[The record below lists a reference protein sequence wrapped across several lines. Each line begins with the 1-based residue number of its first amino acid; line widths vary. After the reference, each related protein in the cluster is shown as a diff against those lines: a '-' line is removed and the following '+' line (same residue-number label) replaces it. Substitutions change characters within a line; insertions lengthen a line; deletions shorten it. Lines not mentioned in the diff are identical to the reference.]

1 MCTGETIQVE
11 NLMSLMPAWF
21 KKIHPQEIL
30 DEVNVRKQREK
41 GEYVIISSVFYADC
55 SMEKLITLTNYNY
68 WIFMFDDE
76 IDPDGD
82 LTADDTG
89 TRRICDQTLQRI
101 DACLH
106 PAPCSAA
113 SFTTTP
119 PPNSPGTIEMLHGIL
134 ATMRADMGPATVQ
147 RLRRQLHEYVE
158 GVARQQAVR
167 QYDRLPDPWYH
178 LKLRCDDIVFRPSVT
193 QVEYTMGLELPDQVV
208 YHEAMERV
216 VLGCAKLCVLMNE
229 ILSLEKEFRAGQLEN
244 LCLLFVNAENIT
256 IHAAIAK
263 VKALIRRHYRS
274 CEDAIARLSWSDDEQ
289 SCQRIATGTA
299 QWSYMCTRYF
309 QRAQLSDKWHM
320 TATLRQNWYQ
330 YLCIFRRILIK
341 NTSNMNYLTM
351 MLNAR
356 PGILSSIAAV
366 IFVFAVPSLA
376 NKVGEINMVDACH
389 EQYGSGWAVA
399 HNGNG
404 ANDW

>member
-30 DEVNVRKQREK
+30 DEVNVQLHRVNLPEAKKRKQREK
-41 GEYVIISSVFYADC
+41 GDYVIISSVFYADC
-55 SMEKLITLTNYNY
+55 SMEKLITLIKYNY
-68 WIFMFDDE
+68 WILMFDDE
-76 IDPDGD
+76 INPGGD

-106 PAPCSAA
+106 PAPCSVA

-134 ATMRADMGPATVQ
+134 AAMRADMGPETVQ

-158 GVARQQAVR
+158 GVARQQAAR

-178 LKLRCDDIVFRPSVT
+178 LKLRCDDIGFRPSVT
-193 QVEYTMGLELPDQVV
+193 QVEYTMGLELPDRVV
-208 YHEAMERV
+208 YREAMERV
-216 VLGCAKLCVLMNE
+216 
-229 ILSLEKEFRAGQLEN
+229 RAGQLEN

-263 VKALIRRHYRS
+263 VKALIWRHYRS
-274 CEDAIARLSWSDDEQ
+274 CEDAIARRSWSDDEQ
-289 SCQRIATGTA
+289 VNCSAASVSRRGRRSGLTCARG
-299 QWSYMCTRYF
+299 
-309 QRAQLSDKWHM
+309 
-320 TATLRQNWYQ
+320 
-330 YLCIFRRILIK
+330 IFRGR
-341 NTSNMNYLTM
+341 S
-351 MLNAR
+351 
-356 PGILSSIAAV
+356 
-366 IFVFAVPSLA
+366 
-376 NKVGEINMVDACH
+376 
-389 EQYGSGWAVA
+389 
-399 HNGNG
+399 
-404 ANDW
+404 